1 MMGLTLI
8 FRGKGWTPKFY
19 GNDSSSKA
27 LERLENEE
35 SDESDNSDSGQ
46 QDKAVER
53 FREEN

>member
-1 MMGLTLI
+1 MGLTLI

-35 SDESDNSDSGQ
+35 SDNGDSGQ
-46 QDKAVER
+46 KDKKED
-53 FREEN
+53 ECQKT

>member
-1 MMGLTLI
+1 MAPTII
-8 FRGKGWTPKFY
+8 FKGKGWTPRFH

-46 QDKAVER
+46 KDRK
-53 FREEN
+53 ENECQKT

>member
-1 MMGLTLI
+1 MGLTLI
-8 FRGKGWTPKFY
+8 FRGKGWTPRFY

-46 QDKAVER
+46 KDKAVER

>member
-1 MMGLTLI
+1 MGLTLI
-8 FRGKGWTPKFY
+8 FRGKGWTPRFH

-35 SDESDNSDSGQ
+35 SDKPDSNDSGQ
-46 QDKAVER
+46 KDKAVER